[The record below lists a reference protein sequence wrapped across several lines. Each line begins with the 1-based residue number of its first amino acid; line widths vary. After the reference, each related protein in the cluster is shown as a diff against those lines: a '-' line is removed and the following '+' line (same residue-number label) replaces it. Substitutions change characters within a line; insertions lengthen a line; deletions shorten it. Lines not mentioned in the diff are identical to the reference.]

1 MKNKVDKIV
10 VLLFIV
16 TMCFLMTISA
26 HAETENSYF
35 LTSASLPSNIELN
48 GVTLTPSNTSNNP
61 EMFKEDPHKIFN
73 EDVSYCVRVREG
85 EYKTKATNFS
95 IETQSKG
102 VLLVYYIRSY
112 DNGTPI
118 ANDGGDLNIVGLDGV
133 VEYYEMGLPN
143 STCTAVKYFVLDAGT
158 YTMTATEK
166 TCCVYGFVYMPGNV
180 AAYDT
185 KGRGDFSLI
194 GQYSEDSYD
203 NLPVLRDDSCYF
215 HGWYK
220 DASYTE
226 KVTGGEINEPTIL
239 YAKWVRCVWDFFQK
253 FGACVIK
260 NEPKT
265 YDGLIINNSTAFY
278 PNVKTNIG
286 LVINDVGTKEY
297 NSVVFTPEYD
307 GDLIASFVS
316 SSTTDNRIF
325 VIGTDVI
332 GGTDIK
338 VLRENTCVAA
348 CEFTDT
354 ENYKT
359 INAKL
364 KAGTTYYL
372 YGANGG
378 ITIKKIKYVAGAAS
392 PVVDGDK
399 VTLTTTANMQGW
411 RAFYDAKNSYTVDG
425 NTSVYMVV
433 GAEGNDEVKLCNRT
447 GKKVPKG
454 SPVILHTD
462 AEQEDGTYLIT
473 MTKDDTPYVYDG
485 NDNML
490 CASEAGSSVNAY
502 RLGFRVGEGNGVAFY
517 PWSVDSP
524 SAGIVYL
531 ELSGS
536 NAKIAFDTDDMTG
549 IVSVRNDGEEGRK
562 IFNLKGQRLAAPQKG
577 FNIINGKKILVL

>member
-48 GVTLTPSNTSNNP
+48 GVTITPSNTLNNP
-61 EMFKEDPHKIFN
+61 EIFKEDPHKIFN

-85 EYKTKATNFS
+85 QDYATKFTINAHN
-95 IETQSKG
+95 KG
-102 VLLVYYIRSY
+102 ILLVYYIRSY

-118 ANDGGDLNIVGLDGV
+118 ANDSGDLNIVGLNGV

>member
-1 MKNKVDKIV
+1 
-10 VLLFIV
+10 
-16 TMCFLMTISA
+16 MTISA

-35 LTSASLPSNIELN
+35 FTSASLPSKIELN
-48 GVTLTPSNTSNNP
+48 GVTIERTNASGGVVQ
-61 EMFKEDPHKIFN
+61 DPCKIFN
-73 EDVSYCVRVREG
+73 EDVSYYVKVREG
-85 EYKTKATNFS
+85 QDNATKFTINAH
-95 IETQSKG
+95 SKG
-102 VLLVYYIRSY
+102 ILLVYYKRTFGG
-112 DNGTPI
+112 NEPI
-118 ANDGGDLNIVGLDGV
+118 ANDGGDLNINGLEGV
-133 VEYYEMGLPN
+133 VEYYEKTSSPCCG
-143 STCTAVKYFVLDAGT
+143 VKYFVLNAGT
-158 YTMTATEK
+158 YTMTSK
-166 TCCVYGFVYMPGNV
+166 DRTCAVYGFVYMPGNV

-239 YAKWVRCVWDFFQK
+239 YAKWVRCVWDFSQK

-260 NEPKT
+260 NEPIT
-265 YDGLIINNSTAFY
+265 YDGLIINNSMAFY
-278 PNVKTNIG
+278 PNVKENIG

-332 GGTDIK
+332 GGTDIE

-364 KAGTTYYL
+364 KAGRTYYL

-411 RAFYDAKNSYTVDG
+411 RAFYDAGNSYTVDD
-425 NTSVYMVV
+425 NTNVYIVV
-433 GAEGNDEVKLCNRT
+433 GTGGNDEVTLCNRT
-447 GKKVPKG
+447 GNRVPEG
-454 SPVILHTD
+454 CPVILHTD
-462 AEQEDGTYLIT
+462 NVQADGTYLIT
-473 MTKDDTPYVYDG
+473 MTKDATPCDCNVDDNLLRASIPGTGVY
-485 NDNML
+485 
-490 CASEAGSSVNAY
+490 AY
-502 RLGFRVGEGNGVAFY
+502 RLGFRAGEGNGVAFY
-517 PWSVDSP
+517 PWSADSP

-531 ELSGS
+531 DLEIS
-536 NAKIAFDTDDMTG
+536 NAKVGLGMDEDMTG
-549 IVSVRNDGEEGRK
+549 IVSVRKDDSDDRK

>member
-26 HAETENSYF
+26 HAETGNRYF
-35 LTSASLPSNIELN
+35 LTSASLPSKIELN

-61 EMFKEDPHKIFN
+61 EMFKEEPCKIFN

-118 ANDGGDLNIVGLDGV
+118 ANDGGDLNIVGMNGV

-194 GQYSEDSYD
+194 GQWCEDSYD
-203 NLPVLRDDSCYF
+203 NLPVLKNDSCYCW
-215 HGWYK
+215 WYK
-220 DASYTE
+220 DAACTE
-226 KVTGGEINEPTIL
+226 RVTGGKISEPTIVYL
-239 YAKWVRCVWDFFQK
+239 NKIRCIWDFTTYPVQTI
-253 FGACVIK
+253 GSDNVM
-260 NEPKT
+260 
-265 YDGLIINNSTAFY
+265 YDGIDIKGDSY
-278 PNVKTNIG
+278 SQQKPNITSSG
-286 LVINDVGTKEY
+286 LQ
-297 NSVVFTPEYD
+297 FRQAATPDYQHLRFVPKYD
-307 GDLIASFVS
+307 GDLIVTYTSIDGWKS
-316 SSTTDNRIF
+316 DKIC
-325 VIGTDVI
+325 VIGTAVVS
-332 GGTDIK
+332 GS
-338 VLRENTCVAA
+338 
-348 CEFTDT
+348 
-354 ENYKT
+354 T
-359 INAKL
+359 INDFKNNENVLVCDETNEKTLRTVSAKL
-364 KAGTTYYL
+364 KAGVPYYI
-372 YGANGG
+372 YTAQGG
-378 ITIKKIKYVAGAAS
+378 IYIRTIRYVAGAAS

-411 RAFYDAKNSYTVDG
+411 RAFYDAGNSYTVDD
-425 NTSVYMVV
+425 NTNVYIVV
-433 GAEGNDEVKLCNRT
+433 GTGGNDEVTLCNRT
-447 GKKVPKG
+447 GNRVPEG
-454 SPVILHTD
+454 CPVILHTD

-549 IVSVRNDGEEGRK
+549 IGSVRNDGEEGRK

>member
-35 LTSASLPSNIELN
+35 LTSASLPSKIELN
-48 GVTLTPSNTSNNP
+48 GVTITPSNTSNNP

-73 EDVSYCVRVREG
+73 EDVSYCVRVRESLSTT
-85 EYKTKATNFS
+85 ETTNFS

-118 ANDGGDLNIVGLDGV
+118 ANDSGDLNIVGLNGV

-239 YAKWVRCVWDFFQK
+239 YAKWVRCVWDFSQK

-260 NEPKT
+260 NDPIT

>member
-1 MKNKVDKIV
+1 MI
-10 VLLFIV
+10 
-16 TMCFLMTISA
+16 
-26 HAETENSYF
+26 
-35 LTSASLPSNIELN
+35 
-48 GVTLTPSNTSNNP
+48 
-61 EMFKEDPHKIFN
+61 
-73 EDVSYCVRVREG
+73 
-85 EYKTKATNFS
+85 
-95 IETQSKG
+95 
-102 VLLVYYIRSY
+102 
-112 DNGTPI
+112 I
-118 ANDGGDLNIVGLDGV
+118 A
-133 VEYYEMGLPN
+133 
-143 STCTAVKYFVLDAGT
+143 
-158 YTMTATEK
+158 
-166 TCCVYGFVYMPGNV
+166 
-180 AAYDT
+180 AA
-185 KGRGDFSLI
+185 L
-194 GQYSEDSYD
+194 Q
-203 NLPVLRDDSCYF
+203 
-215 HGWYK
+215 
-220 DASYTE
+220 
-226 KVTGGEINEPTIL
+226 
-239 YAKWVRCVWDFFQK
+239 
-253 FGACVIK
+253 
-260 NEPKT
+260 
-265 YDGLIINNSTAFY
+265 
-278 PNVKTNIG
+278 
-286 LVINDVGTKEY
+286 
-297 NSVVFTPEYD
+297 
-307 GDLIASFVS
+307 ASFVS

-433 GAEGNDEVKLCNRT
+433 GAEGDDEVKLCNRT

-462 AEQEDGTYLIT
+462 NVQADGTYLIT
-473 MTKDDTPYVYDG
+473 MTKDATPCDCNVDDNLLRASIPGTGVY
-485 NDNML
+485 
-490 CASEAGSSVNAY
+490 AY
-502 RLGFRVGEGNGVAFY
+502 RLGFRAGEGNGVAFY

>member
-1 MKNKVDKIV
+1 
-10 VLLFIV
+10 
-16 TMCFLMTISA
+16 MTISA

-48 GVTLTPSNTSNNP
+48 GVTITPSNTLNNP
-61 EMFKEDPHKIFN
+61 EIFKEDPHKIFN

-85 EYKTKATNFS
+85 QDYATKFTINAHN
-95 IETQSKG
+95 KG
-102 VLLVYYIRSY
+102 ILLVYYIRSY

-118 ANDGGDLNIVGLDGV
+118 ANDSGDLNIVGLNGV

>member
-1 MKNKVDKIV
+1 
-10 VLLFIV
+10 
-16 TMCFLMTISA
+16 MTISA

-35 LTSASLPSNIELN
+35 LTSASLPSKIELN

-118 ANDGGDLNIVGLDGV
+118 ANDGGDLNIVGMNGV

-194 GQYSEDSYD
+194 GHYCEDSYD

-433 GAEGNDEVKLCNRT
+433 GAEGDDEVKLCNRT

-462 AEQEDGTYLIT
+462 NVQADGTYLIT
-473 MTKDDTPYVYDG
+473 MTKDATPCDCNVDDNLLRASIPGTGVY
-485 NDNML
+485 
-490 CASEAGSSVNAY
+490 AY
-502 RLGFRVGEGNGVAFY
+502 RLGFRAGEGNGVAFY